1 MKYDKFVCDKI
12 TEDMMD
18 IIDAHEVKIRSVFP
32 SVMYDDKIEVVY
44 LIKSAGANINFKTA
58 LSDSIFVPVDR
69 PYMEWD
75 YVHSEYAEMFTVGK
89 KYPIVIN
96 FQRPAFYSSMHRI
109 KNDEGNE
116 MNVSEGSSVYGTNT
130 VTL

>member
-18 IIDAHEVKIRSVFP
+18 IIDAHEVKIRSIFP
-32 SVMYDDKIEVVY
+32 SVIYDDKIEVVY
-44 LIKSAGANINFKTA
+44 LIKSAGANVNFKTA
-58 LSDSIFVPVDR
+58 LSDFIFAHVDN

-75 YVHSEYAEMFTVGK
+75 YVHSEYSEMFTVGK
-89 KYPIVIN
+89 KYPIIFN
-96 FQRPAFYSSMHRI
+96 KHSPFSKTMRQI